1 MVMIESHDVNDADGY
16 DASMMAASVTLDGR
30 TDKHHFPPKDS
41 HFRTDRICHVF
52 FGYLHHIPLPFIK
65 TVRFPLKPIH

>member
-16 DASMMAASVTLDGR
+16 DASMIAASVTLDGR

-41 HFRTDRICHVF
+41 HLRGSSI
-52 FGYLHHIPLPFIK
+52 FGPTVYYIPLPFIK
-65 TVRFPLKPIH
+65 TVRFPL